1 MKIFEILVLEL
12 MMEYLFVLI
21 LISIMY
27 NVIISKIVP
36 TMNAVLF
43 FSIDCIFLYEY
54 TLIIKVQSFSIAQLN
69 EIMRRKAQKQFK
81 NQYQA
86 YF

>member
-1 MKIFEILVLEL
+1 
-12 MMEYLFVLI
+12 
-21 LISIMY
+21 MY